1 MHTLAAEQMEE
12 NTEVQ
17 RYKNEAEDGIY
28 FDMPRESARSQ
39 QVSHQGYGKPS
50 CMTVAPSLTFC
61 AEKKKRVHVAGKGPS
76 PATNRKK
83 DATDGVT
90 EKHQKGRCK
99 EGTKHDNA
107 RRKNL
112 TDAVWCRSVPNWYP
126 TALSSH
132 LGHSVQVTDM
142 T

>member
-1 MHTLAAEQMEE
+1 MHTLAAERMEE

-17 RYKNEAEDGIY
+17 RYKTKRKTAFISSCQEKAPE
-28 FDMPRESARSQ
+28 
-39 QVSHQGYGKPS
+39 VKGYGKPS
-50 CMTVAPSLTFC
+50 CMTVAPSLTLG
-61 AEKKKRVHVAGKGPS
+61 AEKKKRIHVAGKGPS

-83 DATDGVT
+83 DATYGAA
-90 EKHQKGRCK
+90 EKHQKARCE

-107 RRKNL
+107 RRTNL
-112 TDAVWCRSVPNWYP
+112 TDAVWCRCVPNCHP